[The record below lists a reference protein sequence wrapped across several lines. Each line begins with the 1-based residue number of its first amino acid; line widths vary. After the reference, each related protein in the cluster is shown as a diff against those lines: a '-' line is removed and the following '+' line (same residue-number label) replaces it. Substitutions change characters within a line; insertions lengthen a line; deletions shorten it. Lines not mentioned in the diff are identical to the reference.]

1 MMYQQDM
8 SNGEVRIL
16 PTLKVYNKMVDDT
29 GLNELLTDIVN
40 SGGEGLMINAGSGLY
55 VPKRTDDLLKVKQ
68 VQTIDMRVVDTEFG
82 TGKYELCVGYIYCEA
97 TLPNGSKISCK
108 VGTGLSDTQRTR
120 WAMYPMEIIGKIVEV
135 AYFSLSQSKN
145 TYGTT
150 QYSLRFPRLKK
161 VRTDKNE
168 TSPY

>member
-1 MMYQQDM
+1 
-8 SNGEVRIL
+8 
-16 PTLKVYNKMVDDT
+16 
-29 GLNELLTDIVN
+29 
-40 SGGEGLMINAGSGLY
+40 MINSGSGLY

-82 TGKYELCVGYIYCEA
+82 SGKYELCVGYIYCEA

-108 VGTGLSDTQRTR
+108 VGTGLSDEQRAR
-120 WAMYPMEIIGKIVEV
+120 WAMYPTDIIGKIVEI